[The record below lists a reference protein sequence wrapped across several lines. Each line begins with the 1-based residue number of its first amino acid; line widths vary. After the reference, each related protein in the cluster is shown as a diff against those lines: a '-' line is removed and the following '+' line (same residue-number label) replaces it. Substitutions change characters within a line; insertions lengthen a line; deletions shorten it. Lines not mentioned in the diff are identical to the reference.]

1 MYDNTIII
9 FSSDNGP
16 TYTGGVDFDYFKS
29 SLPFQNGY
37 GKTKGYVYEGGIRV
51 PTIVSWPNRI
61 KPGTQSNHI
70 SSFYDVMPTLCEI
83 AGISPPENID
93 GISFA
98 NELIGKE
105 QLAHEF
111 LYWEFPSYNGQQAVR
126 MGKWKAIRKDIFDG
140 NLNIELYDLDS
151 DIAETTDVS
160 KNQPDIIKQ
169 IELIMDKEHTPS
181 KNDRFKFEALGDK

>member
-1 MYDNTIII
+1 M
-9 FSSDNGP
+9 
-16 TYTGGVDFDYFKS
+16 
-29 SLPFQNGY
+29 
-37 GKTKGYVYEGGIRV
+37 
-51 PTIVSWPNRI
+51 
-61 KPGTQSNHI
+61 
-70 SSFYDVMPTLCEI
+70 LCALILKEFF
-83 AGISPPENID
+83 

-160 KNQPDIIKQ
+160 KNHPDIIKQ